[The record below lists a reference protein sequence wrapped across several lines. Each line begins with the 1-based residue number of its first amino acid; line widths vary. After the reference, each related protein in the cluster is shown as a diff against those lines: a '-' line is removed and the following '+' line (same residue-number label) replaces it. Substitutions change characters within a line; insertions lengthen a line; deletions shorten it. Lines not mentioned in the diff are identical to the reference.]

1 MAKFG
6 KLTKL
11 IKKWPSFTKNHHS
24 TTESTSS
31 VATTKV
37 SKCEDLQLVYVGKS
51 RRPYMLS
58 SNVINHPLVQELLDR
73 SSRFIN
79 ELHDQKTVLVLACEV
94 VLFEHLLWMLEDS
107 FSNHDDDDDREIG
120 SVQELADLKTGFILF
135 PIGYYG
141 ECGKRGG
148 YMEITGFASDVREQI
163 YKLASV
169 NLCSNISGQIL
180 ASLVMSPPKV

>member
-120 SVQELADLKTGFILF
+120 SVRRALAEFYT
-135 PIGYYG
+135 Y
-141 ECGKRGG
+141 
-148 YMEITGFASDVREQI
+148 
-163 YKLASV
+163 
-169 NLCSNISGQIL
+169 
-180 ASLVMSPPKV
+180 